1 MHKSVS
7 NLVTIEKQIEAIS
20 NSKITL
26 IAVTKRFESEH
37 ILPILDHGH
46 KHFGENKVQEAMLKW
61 PELKKKYKEIKLHL
75 IGKLQTNKVKFIF
88 PLFDYIHSLDNIR
101 LAQKISLAQKTI
113 NYKPKIFVQ
122 VNIGNEIQKNGIN
135 ENDLNSFLS
144 TCQNELKLNIIG
156 LMCIPPNDDMTVS
169 YFKKL
174 KDLNDKYKL
183 KQLSM
188 GMSADYLDAVKL
200 GSTYVRIGTG
210 IFGQRS

>member
-101 LAQKISLAQKTI
+101 LAQRISLAQKTI

-156 LMCIPPNDDMTVS
+156 LMCIPPNDDKTVS